1 MGTTGYQA
9 PKDPKAKTLDETLKE
24 VDLSKEPLDIND
36 PRWIQSLPR
45 IANKLGSRR
54 GVFIIVGVFAAVV
67 TILTIL
73 KNNGIIG

>member
-1 MGTTGYQA
+1 MSTTGYQA

-24 VDLSKEPLDIND
+24 VDLSNEPLDISD

-45 IANKLGSRR
+45 IANKVGSRK
-54 GVFIIVGVFAAVV
+54 GMFIIVGIFATVV